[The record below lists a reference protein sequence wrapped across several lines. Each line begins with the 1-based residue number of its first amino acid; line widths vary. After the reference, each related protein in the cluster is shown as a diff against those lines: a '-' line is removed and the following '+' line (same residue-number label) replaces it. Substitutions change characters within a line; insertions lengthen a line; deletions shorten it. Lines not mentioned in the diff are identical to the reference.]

1 MAEGALL
8 VAMSQIISVCYK
20 VIKQLLWAA
29 AWVGPVKLG
38 ISGVEEWLTYMLG
51 IF

>member
-1 MAEGALL
+1 MAEEAWLA
-8 VAMSQIISVCYK
+8 AMSQIISGCYK

-38 ISGVEEWLTYMLG
+38 ISGGEKWLPYMLG